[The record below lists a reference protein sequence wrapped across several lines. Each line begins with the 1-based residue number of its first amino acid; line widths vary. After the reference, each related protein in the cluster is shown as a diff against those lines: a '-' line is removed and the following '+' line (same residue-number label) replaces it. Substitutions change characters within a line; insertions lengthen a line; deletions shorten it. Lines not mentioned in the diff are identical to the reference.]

1 MARARGTI
9 GLDLGFAFQSK
20 GWDQDKGVPMGS
32 VLKGGVLGSRVLIHW
47 VLGFGTTVGDSNS
60 GLVFG

>member
-1 MARARGTI
+1 
-9 GLDLGFAFQSK
+9 
-20 GWDQDKGVPMGS
+20 MGS
-32 VLKGGVLGSRVLIHW
+32 VLKVWVLGLRVLIHW